1 MINSGVSIDVD
12 DITLDF
18 HCYEDGKIS
27 YWGGIRVGNN
37 TFSLQYLKSRSCC
50 CFYFKVKGVR
60 KIDNYCGIETDY
72 NEIEKAVKEWL
83 EKQPWVTSE
92 DIQVELNSIEE
103 TGEGYEEI
111 ANKQWIRRDKLLE
124 ALSL

>member
-1 MINSGVSIDVD
+1 MAEVFYSC
-12 DITLDF
+12 LDCPE
-18 HCYEDGKIS
+18 H
-27 YWGGIRVGNN
+27 GI
-37 TFSLQYLKSRSCC
+37 K
-50 CFYFKVKGVR
+50 
-60 KIDNYCGIETDY
+60 
-72 NEIEKAVKEWL
+72 VKEWL